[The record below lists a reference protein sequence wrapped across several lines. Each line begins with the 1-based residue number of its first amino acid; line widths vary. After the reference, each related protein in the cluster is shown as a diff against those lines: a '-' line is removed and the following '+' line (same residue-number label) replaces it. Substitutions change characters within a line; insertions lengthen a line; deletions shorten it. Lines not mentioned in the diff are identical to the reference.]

1 MAQLN
6 YRENLNMK
14 FKAYNGGLRVF
25 KNYEIN
31 HNNID
36 IYFSNMKITLTMF
49 ENDIVKVFIGDKYE
63 ESISTNG
70 VVDDLGKGEFI
81 VEEDSNFVIVK
92 GTKVLTFVDK
102 NTTEISFRDLE
113 GNIINEDFQ
122 PSFKDEEGNVY
133 ISKVNDCLAY
143 YGLGEKGGDLNKKGC
158 YTENFNTDDP
168 ETDDD
173 SITYYKTI
181 PFYVALKEE
190 ATYGIFFDNSFRS
203 YFDMGKEMGDRIF
216 FGAIGGQIQ
225 YYFIPGENIKE
236 VVKNYTALTG
246 RMEMPPLWSL
256 GYQQCRFSYFSQE
269 EVRELVKTF
278 EEKDIPL
285 DVVYLDIDYMDGF
298 RVMTFKTP
306 NFDDAAGLISDLKE
320 KGIRTITIIDPG
332 VKVDEEYDV
341 FKRGKEGNHFTK
353 KLDGEMFIGA
363 VWPGDSA
370 FPDFSNND
378 CREWWKS
385 ELKKFISEHGMDG
398 IWNDMNEP
406 CVFNNDHKTMLET
419 CLHNSDNGVIEHKE
433 FHNRYGFEMSRCSKE
448 AQEELHPNERGFSMT
463 RATYAGGQR
472 YSSVWTG
479 DNMSLWSQMRMSIS
493 MNANLGISG
502 FSFVGNDVSGFG
514 LDSSE
519 ELFIRWMEMGP
530 FIPIFR
536 NHSNMYTR
544 RQEPWAFGPRA
555 EKIAKKSIELRYEL
569 LPYIYDLYYISHK
582 EGLPI
587 FRPMIMEYE
596 KDMNL
601 LNMREQFMLGEN
613 MIVAPVLYE
622 GERSKTVYLPKGS
635 WFNYFTME
643 KLQGGKWYK
652 LPCELDEILVFVK
665 EGAIIP
671 TYNKKFR
678 NVKERPNNILLKV
691 FGENAKGF
699 HYNDDGHTMEYL
711 EGKYTYILTFTPTD
725 PCCKDSTSASKC
737 WLEKDTRNSDT
748 LMC

>member
-122 PSFKDEEGNVY
+122 PSFKDEKGNVY

-306 NFDDAAGLISDLKE
+306 NFDDAAGLIGDLKE

-370 FPDFSNND
+370 FPDFSNKD

-691 FGENAKGF
+691 FGESAKGF

-711 EGKYTYILTFTPTD
+711 EGKYTYMDIKVVDGKEELKLINNGYSIED
-725 PCCKDSTSASKC
+725 IEIEIIK
-737 WLEKDTRNSDT
+737 
-748 LMC
+748 

>member
-1 MAQLN
+1 MSQLN

-31 HNNID
+31 DNNID
-36 IYFSNMKITLTMF
+36 IYFSNIKITLTIF

-70 VVDDLGKGEFI
+70 VLDDLGKGEFI
-81 VEEDSNFVIVK
+81 VEEDSNFLVIK
-92 GTKVLTFVDK
+92 GKEVLTFVDK

-122 PSFKDEEGNVY
+122 PSFKDEKGNVY

-203 YFDMGKEMGDRIF
+203 YFDMGMEMGDRIF

-320 KGIRTITIIDPG
+320 KGIRTITIVDPG
-332 VKVDEEYDV
+332 VKVDEEYPV

-353 KLDGEMFIGA
+353 KLDGEIFIGA

-601 LNMREQFMLGEN
+601 LNIREQFMLGEN
-613 MIVAPVLYE
+613 MLVAPVLYE

-665 EGAIIP
+665 EGSIIP

-711 EGKYTYILTFTPTD
+711 EGKYTYMDIKVVDGKEELKLINNGYSIED
-725 PCCKDSTSASKC
+725 IEIQIIK
-737 WLEKDTRNSDT
+737 
-748 LMC
+748 

>member
-1 MAQLN
+1 MSQLN

-36 IYFSNMKITLTMF
+36 IYFSNMKITLTIF

-63 ESISTNG
+63 ESLSTNG
-70 VVDDLGKGEFI
+70 VVGDLRKGEFI
-81 VEEDSNFVIVK
+81 VEEDSNFVIIK
-92 GTKVLTFVDK
+92 GKKVLTFVDK
-102 NTTEISFRDLE
+102 NTTEISFKDLE

-143 YGLGEKGGDLNKKGC
+143 YGLGEKGGDLNKKGY

-190 ATYGIFFDNSFRS
+190 STYGIFFDNSFRS

-306 NFDDAAGLISDLKE
+306 NFHDAAGLISDLKE

-353 KLDGEMFIGA
+353 KLDGEIFIGA

-370 FPDFSNND
+370 FPDFSNKD

-514 LDSSE
+514 LDSNE

-544 RQEPWAFGPRA
+544 RQEPWAFGSRA

-613 MIVAPVLYE
+613 MLVAPVLYE

-665 EGAIIP
+665 EGSIIP

-678 NVKERPNNILLKV
+678 NVKERPKNILLKV

-711 EGKYTYILTFTPTD
+711 EGKYTYMGIEFVDGKEEFKLINND
-725 PCCKDSTSASKC
+725 YIIEDMEIQIIK
-737 WLEKDTRNSDT
+737 
-748 LMC
+748 

>member
-1 MAQLN
+1 MTQLN

-102 NTTEISFRDLE
+102 NTTEISFKDLE

-122 PSFKDEEGNVY
+122 PSFKDEKGNVY

-181 PFYVALKEE
+181 PFYFALKEE

-306 NFDDAAGLISDLKE
+306 NFDDAAGLIGDLKE

-370 FPDFSNND
+370 FPDFSNKY

-622 GERSKTVYLPKGS
+622 GERSKTLYLPKGS

-699 HYNDDGHTMEYL
+699 HYNDDGHSMEYL
-711 EGKYTYILTFTPTD
+711 EGKYTYMDIKVVDGKEELKLINNGYSIED
-725 PCCKDSTSASKC
+725 IEIEIIK
-737 WLEKDTRNSDT
+737 
-748 LMC
+748 

>member
-1 MAQLN
+1 MTQLN

-31 HNNID
+31 HNNIN
-36 IYFSNMKITLTMF
+36 IYFSNIKITLTIF

-70 VVDDLGKGEFI
+70 VVGDLGKGEFI
-81 VEEDSNFVIVK
+81 VEEDSNFLVIK
-92 GTKVLTFVDK
+92 GKKVLTFVDK

-246 RMEMPPLWSL
+246 RMEIPPLWSL

-332 VKVDEEYDV
+332 VNVDEEYDV

-370 FPDFSNND
+370 FPDFSNKD

-613 MIVAPVLYE
+613 MLVAPVLYE

-678 NVKERPNNILLKV
+678 NVKERPKNILLKV

-711 EGKYTYILTFTPTD
+711 EGKYTYMDIKVVDGKEELKLINNGYSIED
-725 PCCKDSTSASKC
+725 IEIQIIK
-737 WLEKDTRNSDT
+737 
-748 LMC
+748 

>member
-1 MAQLN
+1 MTQLN

-31 HNNID
+31 DNNIN
-36 IYFSNMKITLTMF
+36 IYFSNIKITLTIF

-70 VVDDLGKGEFI
+70 VVGDLGKGEFI
-81 VEEDSNFVIVK
+81 VEEDSNFLVIK
-92 GTKVLTFVDK
+92 GKKVLTFVDK

-122 PSFKDEEGNVY
+122 PSFKDEKGNVY

-143 YGLGEKGGDLNKKGC
+143 YGLGEKGGDLNKKGY

-190 ATYGIFFDNSFRS
+190 STYGIFFDNSFRS

-353 KLDGEMFIGA
+353 KLDGEIFIGA

-370 FPDFSNND
+370 FPDFSNKD

-601 LNMREQFMLGEN
+601 LNIREQFMLGEN
-613 MIVAPVLYE
+613 MLVAPVLYE
-622 GERSKTVYLPKGS
+622 GERSKAVYLPKGS

-665 EGAIIP
+665 EGSIIP

-711 EGKYTYILTFTPTD
+711 EGKYTYMDIEFVD
-725 PCCKDSTSASKC
+725 GKEEFKYIHNDYRVENIEVQVIK
-737 WLEKDTRNSDT
+737 
-748 LMC
+748 

>member
-363 VWPGDSA
+363 VWPGNSA
-370 FPDFSNND
+370 FPDFSNKD

-622 GERSKTVYLPKGS
+622 GERSKTLYLPKGS

-711 EGKYTYILTFTPTD
+711 EGKYTYMDIKVVDGKEEL
-725 PCCKDSTSASKC
+725 KLINNGYSIENIEIEIIK
-737 WLEKDTRNSDT
+737 
-748 LMC
+748 

>member
-31 HNNID
+31 HNNIY

-70 VVDDLGKGEFI
+70 VIDNLEEGEFI
-81 VEEDSNFVIVK
+81 VEEDSNFLIIK

-102 NTTEISFRDLE
+102 NTTEISFKDLD

-122 PSFKDEEGNVY
+122 PSFKDEKGNVY

-173 SITYYKTI
+173 STTYYKTI

-203 YFDMGKEMGDRIF
+203 YFDMGKERGDRIF

-306 NFDDAAGLISDLKE
+306 NFDDAAGLINDLKE

-353 KLDGEMFIGA
+353 KLDGQIFIGA

-370 FPDFSNND
+370 FPDFSNKD

-448 AQEELHPNERGFSMT
+448 AQEELYPNERGFSMT

-544 RQEPWAFGPRA
+544 RQEPWAFGPKA

-635 WFNYFTME
+635 WFNYFTRE

-678 NVKERPNNILLKV
+678 NVKERPKNILLKV

-711 EGKYTYILTFTPTD
+711 EGKYTYMDIKVVDGKEELKLINNGYSIED
-725 PCCKDSTSASKC
+725 IEIEIIK
-737 WLEKDTRNSDT
+737 
-748 LMC
+748 

>member
-1 MAQLN
+1 MTQLN

-36 IYFSNMKITLTMF
+36 IYFSNIKITLTIF

-81 VEEDSNFVIVK
+81 VEEDSNFVIIK
-92 GTKVLTFVDK
+92 GKKVLTFVDK
-102 NTTEISFRDLE
+102 NTTEISFKDLE

-306 NFDDAAGLISDLKE
+306 NFDDAAGLIGDLKE

-332 VKVDEEYDV
+332 VKVDEEYPV

-370 FPDFSNND
+370 FPDFSNKD

-582 EGLPI
+582 EGLPT

-601 LNMREQFMLGEN
+601 LNIREQFMLGEN

-622 GERSKTVYLPKGS
+622 GERSKTVYLPKGI

-678 NVKERPNNILLKV
+678 NVKERPKNILLKV

-711 EGKYTYILTFTPTD
+711 EGKYTYMDIKVVDGKEELKLINNGYSIEEIEFEII
-725 PCCKDSTSASKC
+725 K
-737 WLEKDTRNSDT
+737 
-748 LMC
+748 

>member
-1 MAQLN
+1 MTQLN

-81 VEEDSNFVIVK
+81 VEEDSNFVIIK

-102 NTTEISFRDLE
+102 NTTEISFKDLD

-122 PSFKDEEGNVY
+122 PSFKDEKGNVY

-622 GERSKTVYLPKGS
+622 GERSKTLYLPKGS

-699 HYNDDGHTMEYL
+699 HYNDDGHSMEYL
-711 EGKYTYILTFTPTD
+711 EGKYTYMDIKVVDGKEELKLINNGYSIED
-725 PCCKDSTSASKC
+725 IEIEIIK
-737 WLEKDTRNSDT
+737 
-748 LMC
+748 

>member
-70 VVDDLGKGEFI
+70 VVDNLEKGEFI
-81 VEEDSNFVIVK
+81 VEEDSNFIIIK

-102 NTTEISFRDLE
+102 NTTEISFKDLD

-122 PSFKDEEGNVY
+122 PSFKDEKGNVY

-225 YYFIPGENIKE
+225 YYFIPGGNIKE

-306 NFDDAAGLISDLKE
+306 NFDDAAGLIGDLKE

-363 VWPGDSA
+363 VWPGNSA
-370 FPDFSNND
+370 FPDFSNKD

-569 LPYIYDLYYISHK
+569 IPYIYDLYYISHK

-635 WFNYFTME
+635 WFNYFTSE

-678 NVKERPNNILLKV
+678 NVKERPKNILLKV

-711 EGKYTYILTFTPTD
+711 EGKYTYMDIKVVDGKEELKLINNGYSIED
-725 PCCKDSTSASKC
+725 IEIEIIK
-737 WLEKDTRNSDT
+737 
-748 LMC
+748 

>member
-1 MAQLN
+1 MTQLN

-36 IYFSNMKITLTMF
+36 IYFSNMKITLTIF

-81 VEEDSNFVIVK
+81 VEEDSNFVIIK

-102 NTTEISFRDLE
+102 NTTEISFKDLD

-143 YGLGEKGGDLNKKGC
+143 YGLGEKGGDLNKKGF

-332 VKVDEEYDV
+332 VKVDEEYLV

-370 FPDFSNND
+370 FPDFSNKD

-479 DNMSLWSQMRMSIS
+479 DNMSLWTQMRMSIS

-601 LNMREQFMLGEN
+601 LNIREQFMLGEN
-613 MIVAPVLYE
+613 MLVAPVLYE

-652 LPCELDEILVFVK
+652 LPCELEEILVFVK
-665 EGAIIP
+665 EGSIIP

-678 NVKERPNNILLKV
+678 NVKERPKNILLKV
-691 FGENAKGF
+691 FGDNAKGF

-711 EGKYTYILTFTPTD
+711 KGKYTYMDIEFVD
-725 PCCKDSTSASKC
+725 GK
-737 WLEKDTRNSDT
+737 EKFKYIHNDYRVENIEVQVIK
-748 LMC
+748 

>member
-306 NFDDAAGLISDLKE
+306 NFDDAAGLIGDLKE

-332 VKVDEEYDV
+332 VKVDEEYPV

-363 VWPGDSA
+363 VWPGNSA
-370 FPDFSNND
+370 FPDFSNKD

-514 LDSSE
+514 SDSSE

-622 GERSKTVYLPKGS
+622 GERSKTLYLPKGS

-699 HYNDDGHTMEYL
+699 HYNDDGHSMEYL
-711 EGKYTYILTFTPTD
+711 EGKYTYMDIKVVDGKEELKLINNGYSIED
-725 PCCKDSTSASKC
+725 IEIEIIK
-737 WLEKDTRNSDT
+737 
-748 LMC
+748 

>member
-1 MAQLN
+1 MTQLN

-70 VVDDLGKGEFI
+70 VVDGLGKGEFI
-81 VEEDSNFVIVK
+81 VEEDSNFVIIK

-102 NTTEISFRDLE
+102 NTTEISFKDLE

-181 PFYVALKEE
+181 PFYVALKEK

-236 VVKNYTALTG
+236 VVKNYTTLTG

-306 NFDDAAGLISDLKE
+306 NFDDAAGLIGDLKE

-370 FPDFSNND
+370 FPDFSNKD

-622 GERSKTVYLPKGS
+622 GERSKTVYLPKGI

-678 NVKERPNNILLKV
+678 NVKERPKNILLKV

-711 EGKYTYILTFTPTD
+711 EGKYTYMDIKVVDGKEELKLINNGYSIEEIEFEII
-725 PCCKDSTSASKC
+725 K
-737 WLEKDTRNSDT
+737 
-748 LMC
+748 

>member
-1 MAQLN
+1 MTQLN

-70 VVDDLGKGEFI
+70 VVDNLEKGEFI
-81 VEEDSNFVIVK
+81 VEEDSNFVIIK

-102 NTTEISFRDLE
+102 NTTEISFKDLD

-122 PSFKDEEGNVY
+122 PSFKDEKGNVY

-225 YYFIPGENIKE
+225 YYFIPGESIKE
-236 VVKNYTALTG
+236 VVKNYTTLTG

-269 EVRELVKTF
+269 ELRELVKTF

-363 VWPGDSA
+363 VWPGNSA

-699 HYNDDGHTMEYL
+699 HYNDDGHSMEYL
-711 EGKYTYILTFTPTD
+711 EGKYTYMDIKVVDGKEELKLINNGYSIED
-725 PCCKDSTSASKC
+725 IEIEIIK
-737 WLEKDTRNSDT
+737 
-748 LMC
+748 

>member
-1 MAQLN
+1 MTQLN

-70 VVDDLGKGEFI
+70 VVDNLEKGEFI
-81 VEEDSNFVIVK
+81 VEEDSNFVIIK

-102 NTTEISFRDLE
+102 NTTEISFKDLD

-122 PSFKDEEGNVY
+122 PSFKDEKGNVY

-678 NVKERPNNILLKV
+678 NVKERPKNILLKV

-711 EGKYTYILTFTPTD
+711 EGKYTYMDIKVVDGKEELKLINNGYSIEEIEFEII
-725 PCCKDSTSASKC
+725 K
-737 WLEKDTRNSDT
+737 
-748 LMC
+748 

>member
-1 MAQLN
+1 MTQLN

-70 VVDDLGKGEFI
+70 VVDNLEKGEFI
-81 VEEDSNFVIVK
+81 VEEDSNFVIIK

-225 YYFIPGENIKE
+225 HYFIPGENIKE

-370 FPDFSNND
+370 FPDFSNKD

-622 GERSKTVYLPKGS
+622 GERSKTLYLPKGS

-678 NVKERPNNILLKV
+678 NVKERPKNILLKV

-711 EGKYTYILTFTPTD
+711 EGKYTYMDIKVVDGKEELKLINNGYSIEEIEFEII
-725 PCCKDSTSASKC
+725 K
-737 WLEKDTRNSDT
+737 
-748 LMC
+748 

>member
-1 MAQLN
+1 MTQLN

-70 VVDDLGKGEFI
+70 VVDGLGKGEFI
-81 VEEDSNFVIVK
+81 VEEDSNFVIIK

-102 NTTEISFRDLE
+102 NTTEISFKDLE

-181 PFYVALKEE
+181 PFYVALKEK

-236 VVKNYTALTG
+236 VVKNYTTLTG
-246 RMEMPPLWSL
+246 RMEMLPLWSL

-306 NFDDAAGLISDLKE
+306 NFDDAAGLIGDLKE

-370 FPDFSNND
+370 FPDFSNKD

-665 EGAIIP
+665 EGSIIP

-711 EGKYTYILTFTPTD
+711 DGKYTYMDIEVIDGKEEFKYIHND
-725 PCCKDSTSASKC
+725 YRVENIEVQVIK
-737 WLEKDTRNSDT
+737 
-748 LMC
+748 

>member
-1 MAQLN
+1 MTQLN

-31 HNNID
+31 DNNIN
-36 IYFSNMKITLTMF
+36 IYFSNIKITLTIF

-70 VVDDLGKGEFI
+70 VVGDLGKGEFI
-81 VEEDSNFVIVK
+81 VEEDSNFLVIK
-92 GTKVLTFVDK
+92 GKKVLTFVDK

-122 PSFKDEEGNVY
+122 PSFKDEKGNVY
-133 ISKVNDCLAY
+133 ISKINDCLAY

-203 YFDMGKEMGDRIF
+203 YFDIGKEMGDRIF

-306 NFDDAAGLISDLKE
+306 NFDDAAGLIGDLKE

-332 VKVDEEYDV
+332 VKVDEEYPV

-363 VWPGDSA
+363 VWPGNSA
-370 FPDFSNND
+370 FPDFSNKD

-601 LNMREQFMLGEN
+601 LNIREQFMLGEN
-613 MIVAPVLYE
+613 MLVAPVLYE

-665 EGAIIP
+665 EGSIIP

-711 EGKYTYILTFTPTD
+711 EGKYTYMDIEVIEGKEEFKYIHND
-725 PCCKDSTSASKC
+725 YRVENIEVQVIK
-737 WLEKDTRNSDT
+737 
-748 LMC
+748 

>member
-70 VVDDLGKGEFI
+70 VVDNLEKGEFI

-173 SITYYKTI
+173 SVTYYKTI

-332 VKVDEEYDV
+332 VKVDEEYPV

-370 FPDFSNND
+370 FPDFSNKD

-678 NVKERPNNILLKV
+678 NIKERPKNILLKV

-711 EGKYTYILTFTPTD
+711 EGKYTYMDIKVVDGKEELKLINNGYSIEEIEFEII
-725 PCCKDSTSASKC
+725 K
-737 WLEKDTRNSDT
+737 
-748 LMC
+748 

>member
-1 MAQLN
+1 MTQLN

-70 VVDDLGKGEFI
+70 VVDNLEKGEFI
-81 VEEDSNFVIVK
+81 VEEDSNFVIIK

-102 NTTEISFRDLE
+102 NTTEISFKDLD

-122 PSFKDEEGNVY
+122 PSFKDEKGNVY

-306 NFDDAAGLISDLKE
+306 NFDDAAGLIGDLKE

-370 FPDFSNND
+370 FPDFSNKD

-385 ELKKFISEHGMDG
+385 ELKKFISEHSMDG

-711 EGKYTYILTFTPTD
+711 EGKYTYMDIKVVDGKEELKLINNGYSIEEIEFEII
-725 PCCKDSTSASKC
+725 K
-737 WLEKDTRNSDT
+737 
-748 LMC
+748 

>member
-1 MAQLN
+1 MTQLN
-6 YRENLNMK
+6 YRENLNVK

-31 HNNID
+31 DNNIN
-36 IYFSNMKITLTMF
+36 IYFSNIKITLTIF

-70 VVDDLGKGEFI
+70 VVGDLGKGEFI
-81 VEEDSNFVIVK
+81 VEEDSNFLVIK
-92 GTKVLTFVDK
+92 GKKVLTFVDK

-122 PSFKDEEGNVY
+122 PSFKDEKGNVY

-143 YGLGEKGGDLNKKGC
+143 YGLGEKGGDLNKKGS

-173 SITYYKTI
+173 SVTYYKTI

-332 VKVDEEYDV
+332 VKVDEEYLV

-353 KLDGEMFIGA
+353 KLDGEIFIGA

-406 CVFNNDHKTMLET
+406 CVFNNDHKTMLES

-601 LNMREQFMLGEN
+601 LNIREQFMLGEN
-613 MIVAPVLYE
+613 MLVAPVLYE
-622 GERSKTVYLPKGS
+622 GERSKAVYLPKGS

-665 EGAIIP
+665 EGSIIP

-711 EGKYTYILTFTPTD
+711 EGKYTYMDIEFVD
-725 PCCKDSTSASKC
+725 GKEEFKYIHNDYRGENIEVQVIK
-737 WLEKDTRNSDT
+737 
-748 LMC
+748 

>member
-1 MAQLN
+1 MTQLN

-70 VVDDLGKGEFI
+70 VVGDLGKGEFI
-81 VEEDSNFVIVK
+81 VEEDSNFVIIK

-122 PSFKDEEGNVY
+122 PSFKDEKGNVY

-143 YGLGEKGGDLNKKGC
+143 YGLGEKGGDLNKKGF

-353 KLDGEMFIGA
+353 KLDGEIFIGA

-370 FPDFSNND
+370 FPDFSNKD

-613 MIVAPVLYE
+613 MLVAPVLYE

-711 EGKYTYILTFTPTD
+711 EGKYTYMDIKVVDGKEEL
-725 PCCKDSTSASKC
+725 KLINNGYSIEEIEIEIIK
-737 WLEKDTRNSDT
+737 
-748 LMC
+748 

>member
-1 MAQLN
+1 MTQLN

-14 FKAYNGGLRVF
+14 FKAYNGGVRVF

-246 RMEMPPLWSL
+246 RMEIPPLWSL

-332 VKVDEEYDV
+332 VNVDEEYDV

-370 FPDFSNND
+370 FPDFSNKD

-613 MIVAPVLYE
+613 MLVAPVLYE

-678 NVKERPNNILLKV
+678 NVKERPKNILLKV

-711 EGKYTYILTFTPTD
+711 EGKYTYMDIKVVDGKEELKLINNGYSIEEIEFEII
-725 PCCKDSTSASKC
+725 K
-737 WLEKDTRNSDT
+737 
-748 LMC
+748 

>member
-1 MAQLN
+1 MTQLN

-36 IYFSNMKITLTMF
+36 IYFSNMKITLTIF

-81 VEEDSNFVIVK
+81 VEEDSNFVIIK

-102 NTTEISFRDLE
+102 NTTEISFKDLD

-225 YYFIPGENIKE
+225 YYFISGENIKE

-370 FPDFSNND
+370 FPDFSNKD

-419 CLHNSDNGVIEHKE
+419 CIHNSDNGVIEHKE

-699 HYNDDGHTMEYL
+699 HYNDDGHSMEYL
-711 EGKYTYILTFTPTD
+711 EGKYTYMDIKVVGGKEEL
-725 PCCKDSTSASKC
+725 KLINNGYSIEEIEIEIIK
-737 WLEKDTRNSDT
+737 
-748 LMC
+748 

>member
-1 MAQLN
+1 MTQLN

-36 IYFSNMKITLTMF
+36 IYFSNMRITLTIF

-81 VEEDSNFVIVK
+81 VEEDSNFVIIK

-622 GERSKTVYLPKGS
+622 GERSKTLYLPKGS

-699 HYNDDGHTMEYL
+699 HYNDDGHSMEYL
-711 EGKYTYILTFTPTD
+711 EGKYTYMDIKVVDGKEELKLINNGYSIED
-725 PCCKDSTSASKC
+725 IEIEIIK
-737 WLEKDTRNSDT
+737 
-748 LMC
+748 

>member
-1 MAQLN
+1 MTQLN

-70 VVDDLGKGEFI
+70 VVDNLEKGEFI
-81 VEEDSNFVIVK
+81 VEEDSNFVIIK

-102 NTTEISFRDLE
+102 NTIEISFKDLD

-122 PSFKDEEGNVY
+122 PSFKDEKGNVY

-306 NFDDAAGLISDLKE
+306 NFDYAAGLISDLKE

-353 KLDGEMFIGA
+353 KLDGEIFIGA

-370 FPDFSNND
+370 FPDFSNKD

-519 ELFIRWMEMGP
+519 ELFIRWMEMGT

-622 GERSKTVYLPKGS
+622 GERSKTLYLPKGS

-699 HYNDDGHTMEYL
+699 HYNDDGHSMEYL
-711 EGKYTYILTFTPTD
+711 EGKYTYMDIKVVDGKEELKLINNGYSIED
-725 PCCKDSTSASKC
+725 IEIEIIK
-737 WLEKDTRNSDT
+737 
-748 LMC
+748 

>member
-1 MAQLN
+1 MEQLN

-70 VVDDLGKGEFI
+70 VVDNLEKGEFI
-81 VEEDSNFVIVK
+81 VEEDSNFVIIK
-92 GTKVLTFVDK
+92 GTKVLIFVDK
-102 NTTEISFRDLE
+102 NTTEISFKDLD

-122 PSFKDEEGNVY
+122 PSFKDEKGNVY

-203 YFDMGKEMGDRIF
+203 YFDMGKERGDRIF

-353 KLDGEMFIGA
+353 KLDGEIFIGA

-370 FPDFSNND
+370 FPDFSNKE

-519 ELFIRWMEMGP
+519 ELFIRWMEIGP

-613 MIVAPVLYE
+613 MLVAPVLYE

-635 WFNYFTME
+635 WFNYFTRE

-678 NVKERPNNILLKV
+678 NVKERPKNILLKV

-711 EGKYTYILTFTPTD
+711 EEKYTYMDIKVVDGKEELKLINNGYSIEDIEFEII
-725 PCCKDSTSASKC
+725 K
-737 WLEKDTRNSDT
+737 
-748 LMC
+748 

>member
-1 MAQLN
+1 MTQLN

-36 IYFSNMKITLTMF
+36 IYFSNMKITLTIF

-63 ESISTNG
+63 ESLSTNG
-70 VVDDLGKGEFI
+70 VVGDLRKGEFI
-81 VEEDSNFVIVK
+81 VEEDSNFVIIK
-92 GTKVLTFVDK
+92 GKKVLTFVDK
-102 NTTEISFRDLE
+102 NTTEISFRNLE

-173 SITYYKTI
+173 SITYYKTV

-190 ATYGIFFDNSFRS
+190 STYGIFFDNSFRS

-306 NFDDAAGLISDLKE
+306 NFDDAAGLINDLKE

-353 KLDGEMFIGA
+353 KLDGEIFIGA

-370 FPDFSNND
+370 FPDFSNKD

-479 DNMSLWSQMRMSIS
+479 DNISLWSQMRMSIS

-569 LPYIYDLYYISHK
+569 LPYIYDLYYISNK

-613 MIVAPVLYE
+613 MLVAPVLYE

-665 EGAIIP
+665 EGSIIP

-678 NVKERPNNILLKV
+678 NVKERPKNILLKV

-711 EGKYTYILTFTPTD
+711 EGKYTYMGIEFVDGKEEFKLINND
-725 PCCKDSTSASKC
+725 YIIEDMEIQIIK
-737 WLEKDTRNSDT
+737 
-748 LMC
+748 

>member
-1 MAQLN
+1 MTQLN

-14 FKAYNGGLRVF
+14 FKAYNGGVRVF

-36 IYFSNMKITLTMF
+36 IYFSNMKITLTIF

-81 VEEDSNFVIVK
+81 VEEDSNFVIIK

-102 NTTEISFRDLE
+102 NTTEISFKDLE

-173 SITYYKTI
+173 SVTYYKTI

-370 FPDFSNND
+370 FPDFSNKD

-613 MIVAPVLYE
+613 MLVAPVLYE

-652 LPCELDEILVFVK
+652 LPCELDEILVLVK

-711 EGKYTYILTFTPTD
+711 EGKYTYMDIKVVDGKEELKLINNGYSIEEIEFEII
-725 PCCKDSTSASKC
+725 K
-737 WLEKDTRNSDT
+737 
-748 LMC
+748 

>member
-1 MAQLN
+1 MTQLN

-31 HNNID
+31 DNNIN
-36 IYFSNMKITLTMF
+36 IYFSNIKITLTIF

-70 VVDDLGKGEFI
+70 VVGDLGKGEFI
-81 VEEDSNFVIVK
+81 VEEDSNFLVIK
-92 GTKVLTFVDK
+92 GKKVLTFVDK

-122 PSFKDEEGNVY
+122 PSFKDEKGNVY
-133 ISKVNDCLAY
+133 ISKINDCLAY

-173 SITYYKTI
+173 SVTYYKTI

-225 YYFIPGENIKE
+225 YYFIPGEDIKE

-298 RVMTFKTP
+298 RVMTFKIP

-332 VKVDEEYDV
+332 VKVDEEYPV

-370 FPDFSNND
+370 FPDFSNKD

-406 CVFNNDHKTMLET
+406 CVFNNDHKTMLES

-519 ELFIRWMEMGP
+519 ELFIRWMEMGL

-601 LNMREQFMLGEN
+601 LNIREQFMLGEN
-613 MIVAPVLYE
+613 MLVAPVLYE

-665 EGAIIP
+665 EGSIIP

-711 EGKYTYILTFTPTD
+711 EGKYTYMDIEVIEGKEEFKYIHND
-725 PCCKDSTSASKC
+725 YRVENIEVQVIK
-737 WLEKDTRNSDT
+737 
-748 LMC
+748 

>member
-1 MAQLN
+1 MTQLN

-36 IYFSNMKITLTMF
+36 IYFSNMKITLTIF

-81 VEEDSNFVIVK
+81 VEEDSNFVIIK

-102 NTTEISFRDLE
+102 NTTEISFKDLE

-306 NFDDAAGLISDLKE
+306 NFDNAAGLISDLKE

-370 FPDFSNND
+370 FPDFSNKD

-569 LPYIYDLYYISHK
+569 IPYIYDLYYISHK

-601 LNMREQFMLGEN
+601 LNVREQFMLGEN

-665 EGAIIP
+665 EGSIIP

-678 NVKERPNNILLKV
+678 NVKERPKNILLKV

-711 EGKYTYILTFTPTD
+711 EEKYTYMDIKVVDGKEEL
-725 PCCKDSTSASKC
+725 KLINNGYSIEEIEIEIIK
-737 WLEKDTRNSDT
+737 
-748 LMC
+748 

>member
-1 MAQLN
+1 
-6 YRENLNMK
+6 
-14 FKAYNGGLRVF
+14 
-25 KNYEIN
+25 
-31 HNNID
+31 
-36 IYFSNMKITLTMF
+36 
-49 ENDIVKVFIGDKYE
+49 
-63 ESISTNG
+63 
-70 VVDDLGKGEFI
+70 
-81 VEEDSNFVIVK
+81 
-92 GTKVLTFVDK
+92 
-102 NTTEISFRDLE
+102 
-113 GNIINEDFQ
+113 
-122 PSFKDEEGNVY
+122 
-133 ISKVNDCLAY
+133 
-143 YGLGEKGGDLNKKGC
+143 
-158 YTENFNTDDP
+158 
-168 ETDDD
+168 D

-203 YFDMGKEMGDRIF
+203 YFDIGKEMGDRIF

-320 KGIRTITIIDPG
+320 KGIKTITIIDPG

-363 VWPGDSA
+363 VWPGNSA

-587 FRPMIMEYE
+587 LRPMIMEYE

-699 HYNDDGHTMEYL
+699 HYNDDGHSMEYL
-711 EGKYTYILTFTPTD
+711 EGKYTYMDIKVVDGKEELKLINNGYSIED
-725 PCCKDSTSASKC
+725 IEIEIIK
-737 WLEKDTRNSDT
+737 
-748 LMC
+748 

>member
-1 MAQLN
+1 MEQLN

-70 VVDDLGKGEFI
+70 VVDNLEKGEFI
-81 VEEDSNFVIVK
+81 VEEDSNFLIIK

-102 NTTEISFRDLE
+102 NTTEISFKDLD

-122 PSFKDEEGNVY
+122 PSFKDEKGNVY

-225 YYFIPGENIKE
+225 YYFIPGKNIKE

-332 VKVDEEYDV
+332 VKVDEEYEV

-353 KLDGEMFIGA
+353 KLDGEIFIGA

-370 FPDFSNND
+370 FPDFSNKE

-635 WFNYFTME
+635 WFNYFTSE
-643 KLQGGKWYK
+643 KLQGDKWYK

-665 EGAIIP
+665 EGSIIP

-678 NVKERPNNILLKV
+678 NVKERPKNILFKV

-711 EGKYTYILTFTPTD
+711 EGKYTYMDIKVVDGKEELKLINNGYSIED
-725 PCCKDSTSASKC
+725 IEIEIIK
-737 WLEKDTRNSDT
+737 
-748 LMC
+748 

>member
-1 MAQLN
+1 MTQLN

-36 IYFSNMKITLTMF
+36 IYFSNMKITLTIF

-70 VVDDLGKGEFI
+70 VVDNLGKGEFI

-246 RMEMPPLWSL
+246 RMEIPPLWSL

-370 FPDFSNND
+370 FPDFSNKY

-622 GERSKTVYLPKGS
+622 GERSKTLYLPKGS
-635 WFNYFTME
+635 WFNYFTRE

-699 HYNDDGHTMEYL
+699 HYNDDGHSMEYL
-711 EGKYTYILTFTPTD
+711 EGKYTYMDIKVVDGKEELKLINNGYSIED
-725 PCCKDSTSASKC
+725 IEIEIIK
-737 WLEKDTRNSDT
+737 
-748 LMC
+748 

>member
-332 VKVDEEYDV
+332 VKVDEEYPV

-353 KLDGEMFIGA
+353 KLDGEIFIGA

-622 GERSKTVYLPKGS
+622 GERSKTLYLPKGS

-699 HYNDDGHTMEYL
+699 HYNDDGHSMEYL
-711 EGKYTYILTFTPTD
+711 EGKYTYMDIKVVDGKEELKLINNGYSIED
-725 PCCKDSTSASKC
+725 IEIEIIK
-737 WLEKDTRNSDT
+737 
-748 LMC
+748 

>member
-306 NFDDAAGLISDLKE
+306 NFDDAAGLIGDLKE

-332 VKVDEEYDV
+332 VKVDEEYPV

-370 FPDFSNND
+370 FPDFSNKD

-711 EGKYTYILTFTPTD
+711 EGKYTYMDIKVVDGKEELKLINNGYSIEEIEFEII
-725 PCCKDSTSASKC
+725 K
-737 WLEKDTRNSDT
+737 
-748 LMC
+748 

>member
-1 MAQLN
+1 MSQLN

-31 HNNID
+31 HDNID
-36 IYFSNMKITLTMF
+36 IYFSNMKITLTIF

-63 ESISTNG
+63 ESLSTNG
-70 VVDDLGKGEFI
+70 VVGDLRKGEFI
-81 VEEDSNFVIVK
+81 VEEDSNFVIIK
-92 GTKVLTFVDK
+92 GKKVLTFVDK
-102 NTTEISFRDLE
+102 NTTEISFKDLE

-143 YGLGEKGGDLNKKGC
+143 YGLGEKGGDLNKKGY

-190 ATYGIFFDNSFRS
+190 STYGIFFDNSFRS

-306 NFDDAAGLISDLKE
+306 NFHDAAGLISDLKE

-353 KLDGEMFIGA
+353 KLDGEIFIGA

-370 FPDFSNND
+370 FPDFSNKD

-514 LDSSE
+514 LDSNE

-544 RQEPWAFGPRA
+544 RQEPWAFGSRA

-613 MIVAPVLYE
+613 MLVAPVLYE

-665 EGAIIP
+665 EGSIIP

-678 NVKERPNNILLKV
+678 NVKERPKNILLKV

-711 EGKYTYILTFTPTD
+711 EGKYTYMGIEFVDGKEEFKLINND
-725 PCCKDSTSASKC
+725 YIIEDMEIQIIK
-737 WLEKDTRNSDT
+737 
-748 LMC
+748 